1 MTVLEKILHS
11 LLKHFRANYRE
22 RLFFFKFFQ
31 LIWFCIYKERYVI
44 VLWFQQVTMFPY
56 GDITFAFL
64 GITLLFF
71 DIPIYLIKSG
81 MAVDRGFINKFI
93 TALCQCTS

>member
-1 MTVLEKILHS
+1 
-11 LLKHFRANYRE
+11 
-22 RLFFFKFFQ
+22 
-31 LIWFCIYKERYVI
+31 
-44 VLWFQQVTMFPY
+44 MFPY

-71 DIPIYLIKSG
+71 DIQIYFKSG

-93 TALCQCTS
+93 TALCQCTLQACFAYKHKKQQFSMANVLIVFVSKKQE

>member
-1 MTVLEKILHS
+1 MT
-11 LLKHFRANYRE
+11 
-22 RLFFFKFFQ
+22 FFQ
-31 LIWFCIYKERYVI
+31 LIWFCIYKERYVS
-44 VLWFQQVTMFPY
+44 TGNDMFPY

-81 MAVDRGFINKFI
+81 MAVDRGFKNKFI
-93 TALCQCTS
+93 TALCQCTL

>member
-1 MTVLEKILHS
+1 MVSTG
-11 LLKHFRANYRE
+11 NN
-22 RLFFFKFFQ
+22 
-31 LIWFCIYKERYVI
+31 
-44 VLWFQQVTMFPY
+44 MFPY

-71 DIPIYLIKSG
+71 GIPIYLIKSS